1 VHLDEQT
8 LIYFGCLVVAVILHE
23 ISHGVVALWFGD
35 RTAKDAG
42 RVTLNPVPHIDPFGS
57 IILPAMG
64 AITGLPV
71 LAWAKPV
78 PVNPSRLRHPRRDM
92 LFVSLAGPATNL
104 TLMLAAA
111 VGAKALY
118 ESGPQV
124 TFYEQLPLGT
134 RILFSFAVVNLFLGL
149 FNLLP
154 IPPLDG
160 SALLERILPA
170 QWLPNWHKFRPY
182 GFLVLFILVFST
194 GVISEFLDPFV
205 DQLFD
210 FVFR

>member
-1 VHLDEQT
+1 MEIDAQT
-8 LIYFGCLVVAVILHE
+8 FIFFGCLVVAVILHE

-35 RTAKDAG
+35 RTAKEAG
-42 RVTLNPVPHIDPFGS
+42 RLTLNPIPHIDPFGS
-57 IILPAMG
+57 ILLPAIG

-78 PVNPSRLRHPRRDM
+78 PVNPARMRKPRRDM
-92 LFVSLAGPATNL
+92 LYVSLAGPATNL
-104 TLMLAAA
+104 VLMSAAA
-111 VGAKALY
+111 IGAKFAY
-118 ESGPQV
+118 EHGPQV
-124 TFYEQLPLGT
+124 SLYEDLPLGT
-134 RILFSFAVVNLFLGL
+134 RILFSFAVVNLFLAL

-160 SALLERILPA
+160 SALLERVLPG

-182 GFLVLFILVFST
+182 GFLLLFLLVFST
-194 GVISEFLDPFV
+194 GVISEFLNPFLN
-205 DQLFD
+205 QLFD

>member
-1 VHLDEQT
+1 MHLDEQT
-8 LIYFGCLVVAVILHE
+8 LIYFGCLIVAVILHE

-35 RTAKDAG
+35 RTAKEAG

-57 IILPAMG
+57 IVLPAMG

-78 PVNPSRLRHPRRDM
+78 PVNPARMRHPRRDM
-92 LFVSLAGPATNL
+92 LVVSLAGPATNL
-104 TLMLAAA
+104 ALMLGAAI
-111 VGAKALY
+111 GAKLLY
-118 ESGPQV
+118 ENGPQV
-124 TFYEQLPLGT
+124 VFYEDLPLGT

-160 SALLERILPA
+160 SALLERILPGA
-170 QWLPNWHKFRPY
+170 WLPNWHKFRPY
-182 GFLVLFILVFST
+182 GFLILFLLVFST
-194 GVISEFLDPFV
+194 GVISEFLNPFV
-205 DQLFD
+205 NQLFD